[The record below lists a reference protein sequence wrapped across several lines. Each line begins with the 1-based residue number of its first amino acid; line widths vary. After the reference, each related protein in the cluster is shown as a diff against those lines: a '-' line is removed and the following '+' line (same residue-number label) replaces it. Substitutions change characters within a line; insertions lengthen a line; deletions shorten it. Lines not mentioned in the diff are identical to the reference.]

1 MVGTELWAKMDAFG
15 KAFGKFQFGMFT
27 RKNNQIDFLLGAD
40 RYDISKPK
48 SCDSE
53 HDLRYIVCTLTSIL
67 GDDLW
72 IDVSGFEVALMD
84 INMDLYVDHQ
94 VSMDVIYHDVTKAI
108 FRMFA
113 NLMDN
118 RSGWLSK
125 TSVCPR
131 PKPLQLIAA
140 LDKSKIDKSLPSTTQ
155 DVARQCIKIINDAKK
170 TGVSN
175 GHIDT
180 EKVAAQYAFQEA
192 RLKEMQSKL
201 QSVDKKLQNLGQQG
215 LGQQV
220 KRDRSGKH
228 VSFAPDGGASYTLHT
243 NPSAALQDLVA
254 YQAATKAAAG
264 GMILPPGIAPAPEP
278 EPAPGAGGRVRKPMR
293 KIGVLT
299 AEFVTAWRDLA
310 LDRSK
315 LHAGPPRCIFKD
327 IASVPGY
334 SAWGAKCTELGAAE
348 HKKKNWWHAGDAN
361 PRPAADG
368 HNALVATFPVADLQ
382 ALLTLF
388 SVPTA
393 P

>member
-1 MVGTELWAKMDAFG
+1 M
-15 KAFGKFQFGMFT
+15 
-27 RKNNQIDFLLGAD
+27 
-40 RYDISKPK
+40 
-48 SCDSE
+48 
-53 HDLRYIVCTLTSIL
+53 
-67 GDDLW
+67 
-72 IDVSGFEVALMD
+72 
-84 INMDLYVDHQ
+84 
-94 VSMDVIYHDVTKAI
+94 
-108 FRMFA
+108 
-113 NLMDN
+113 
-118 RSGWLSK
+118 
-125 TSVCPR
+125 
-131 PKPLQLIAA
+131 
-140 LDKSKIDKSLPSTTQ
+140 
-155 DVARQCIKIINDAKK
+155 
-170 TGVSN
+170 
-175 GHIDT
+175 
-180 EKVAAQYAFQEA
+180 
-192 RLKEMQSKL
+192 
-201 QSVDKKLQNLGQQG
+201 
-215 LGQQV
+215 
-220 KRDRSGKH
+220 
-228 VSFAPDGGASYTLHT
+228 
-243 NPSAALQDLVA
+243 QDLVA
-254 YQAATKAAAG
+254 ANIAAG
-264 GMILPPGIAPAPEP
+264 GVTLPPGIAPAPEP

>member
-1 MVGTELWAKMDAFG
+1 
-15 KAFGKFQFGMFT
+15 
-27 RKNNQIDFLLGAD
+27 
-40 RYDISKPK
+40 
-48 SCDSE
+48 
-53 HDLRYIVCTLTSIL
+53 
-67 GDDLW
+67 
-72 IDVSGFEVALMD
+72 MD

-94 VSMDVIYHDVTKAI
+94 VSMDVIYHDVTKTI

-155 DVARQCIKIINDAKK
+155 DVARQCIKIINDARK

-180 EKVAAQYAFQEA
+180 EKVAVQYAFQEA

-201 QSVDKKLQNLGQQG
+201 QSVDRKLQNLGQQG

-220 KRDRSGKH
+220 KRDRSGKR
-228 VSFAPDGGASYTLHT
+228 VSFTDDVY
-243 NPSAALQDLVA
+243 PSAALQDLVA
-254 YQAATKAAAG
+254 ANIAAG
-264 GMILPPGIAPAPEP
+264 GANIAAGGVTLPLGIAPTPKP
-278 EPAPGAGGRVRKPMR
+278 EPAPGAGRRVRKPMR

-315 LHAGPPRCIFKD
+315 LHMGPPRCIFKD

-334 SAWGAKCTELGAAE
+334 SSWGAKCTELGAAE
-348 HKKKNWWHAGDAN
+348 HKKRNWWHAGEAN

-382 ALLTLF
+382 ALLMLLN
-388 SVPTA
+388 VPTA